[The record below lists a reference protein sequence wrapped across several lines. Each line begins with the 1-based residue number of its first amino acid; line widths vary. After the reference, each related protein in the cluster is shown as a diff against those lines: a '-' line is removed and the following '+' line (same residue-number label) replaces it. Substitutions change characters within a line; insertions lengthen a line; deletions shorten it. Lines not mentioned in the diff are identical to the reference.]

1 MNKMYA
7 FADAEFFR
15 ATLCLRGEERTHVDA
30 SPRNAMIPGPG
41 AEHLARAAAE
51 VKNAG
56 ARLHAQHATQRGV
69 LLFGERVMDAVFT
82 FADGKNTWDIHYL
95 IPVIGLSLKKDTTR
109 LLFTSVLQF
118 HQGLRTGCGRSGS
131 WAER

>member
-15 ATLCLRGEERTHVDA
+15 AASGLRGEERTHVDS

-51 VKNAG
+51 VQNSG
-56 ARLHAQHATQRGV
+56 LWFHAQHATQRGV
-69 LLFGERVMDAVFT
+69 LLFGERVVDAVFAFT
-82 FADGKNTWDIHYL
+82 DGKNTWNIH
-95 IPVIGLSLKKDTTR
+95 
-109 LLFTSVLQF
+109 
-118 HQGLRTGCGRSGS
+118 
-131 WAER
+131 

>member
-15 ATLCLRGEERTHVDA
+15 AVSGLRGEERTHVDA

-51 VKNAG
+51 IKNAG
-56 ARLHAQHATQRGV
+56 ARLHAQHATQRGI
-69 LLFGERVMDAVFT
+69 LLFCERVVDAVFAFT
-82 FADGKNTWDIHYL
+82 DGKNTWDIQFG
-95 IPVIGLSLKKDTTR
+95 IPFIALSIKRKFL
-109 LLFTSVLQF
+109 
-118 HQGLRTGCGRSGS
+118 
-131 WAER
+131 